1 MIQIRAKS
9 IFQRDRARLQ
19 QRKMAPIKPEPVE
32 AQTKEP
38 MVIDL
43 DSSPQELKKEPSAE
57 PSEPSK
63 ENRTMA
69 PFPDMGMD
77 ISVPE
82 SKPDLESAMPD
93 SSDTVQNHGVADND
107 FTAPVPVMDQGDSA
121 QQMDTSGTGDVSA
134 EAPASDL
141 NFTTMQF
148 SLAPANEGQQGDSSG
163 PDVFDL
169 TGFDSAPGTQ
179 DDVSLSL
186 VPDNNN
192 NQTQGEA
199 TVSQDA
205 TSGTQN
211 HANNTTAEM
220 TDEALN
226 NLLDM
231 DFGGDPNDFD
241 FGLEGDSFNDL
252 MTSHEGNFDTA
263 MEHGQFDDEFF
274 GLDNNKTE
282 GT

>member
-1 MIQIRAKS
+1 MP
-9 IFQRDRARLQ
+9 
-19 QRKMAPIKPEPVE
+19 PIKPEPVEVE

-43 DSSPQELKKEPSAE
+43 DSSPQELKMEPLAE
-57 PSEPSK
+57 SLEPSK
-63 ENRTMA
+63 EDRSVA

-77 ISVPE
+77 MSVPE
-82 SKPDLESAMPD
+82 SKPDLESVMPD
-93 SSDTVQNHGVADND
+93 SSNAMQSNGVAEND

-121 QQMDTSGTGDVSA
+121 PQMDTSGPGDVTA

-148 SLAPANEGQQGDSSG
+148 SLAPPNEGQQGDSSG

-169 TGFDSAPGTQ
+169 TGYDSAPGTQ
-179 DDVSLSL
+179 DDLSLSL

-192 NQTQGEA
+192 TNQTQGEPS
-199 TVSQDA
+199 VPQDA
-205 TSGTQN
+205 ASGNQN
-211 HANNTTAEM
+211 QIDDTAAEI

-241 FGLEGDSFNDL
+241 FSLEGDTFNEL
-252 MTSHEGNFDTA
+252 MTSHEGNFDTT

-274 GLDNNKTE
+274 GLDNNKTD